1 MVYLITNPTSLMNFS
16 TEIGSSDGNTSEK
29 VPFCSDEIQFEYSTE
44 SKWIKFELS
53 ELTFTLKWMNLQKL
67 NFPFLL
73 LIKNE
78 QRASGILSCGIY
90 YDDLIQ
96 VKSLCDDQVC
106 MILI

>member
-1 MVYLITNPTSLMNFS
+1 MDQVRI
-16 TEIGSSDGNTSEK
+16 
-29 VPFCSDEIQFEYSTE
+29 IQPDTYP
-44 SKWIKFELS
+44 K
-53 ELTFTLKWMNLQKL
+53 MDDLQKL
-67 NFPFLL
+67 YFAFLL

>member
-1 MVYLITNPTSLMNFS
+1 MSDFPTSRSFQLSFP
-16 TEIGSSDGNTSEK
+16 NTRIPK
-29 VPFCSDEIQFEYSTE
+29 
-44 SKWIKFELS
+44 
-53 ELTFTLKWMNLQKL
+53 NLQKL
-67 NFPFLL
+67 DFAFSL

>member
-1 MVYLITNPTSLMNFS
+1 M
-16 TEIGSSDGNTSEK
+16 D
-29 VPFCSDEIQFEYSTE
+29 D
-44 SKWIKFELS
+44 
-53 ELTFTLKWMNLQKL
+53 LQKL
-67 NFPFLL
+67 NFAFLL

-78 QRASGILSCGIY
+78 QRASGILSSSIY

>member
-1 MVYLITNPTSLMNFS
+1 MNFS

-29 VPFCSDEIQFEYSTE
+29 VPLCSHEIQFEYRN
-44 SKWIKFELS
+44 KS
-53 ELTFTLKWMNLQKL
+53 ELIKTERSEEAMNQTGAVQSKTYPKMDAKISKKLSCSFTFDKIMN
-67 NFPFLL
+67 
-73 LIKNE
+73 
-78 QRASGILSCGIY
+78 RASGIY